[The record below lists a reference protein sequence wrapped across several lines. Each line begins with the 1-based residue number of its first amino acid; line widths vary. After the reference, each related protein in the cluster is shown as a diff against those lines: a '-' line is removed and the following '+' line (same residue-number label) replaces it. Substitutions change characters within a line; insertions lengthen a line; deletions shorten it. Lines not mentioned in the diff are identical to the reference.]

1 MPVDYRVWGAM
12 ILLQSY
18 HFAVCYCSWWMY
30 LKTVWMYWVSYK
42 QLTFIYETFELL
54 VKSYAKFDLLFVNI
68 QHLTACSLEKL
79 KFKVYTAISVEP

>member
-18 HFAVCYCSWWMY
+18 HFATDFDCVLLQLVDVSENC
-30 LKTVWMYWVSYK
+30 LNILSYK

-68 QHLTACSLEKL
+68 
-79 KFKVYTAISVEP
+79 